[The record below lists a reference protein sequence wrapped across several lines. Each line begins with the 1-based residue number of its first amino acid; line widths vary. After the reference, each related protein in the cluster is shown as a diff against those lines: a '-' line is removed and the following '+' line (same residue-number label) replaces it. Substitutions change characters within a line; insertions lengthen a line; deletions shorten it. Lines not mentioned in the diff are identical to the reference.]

1 MTLLLSLGSLF
12 GSAVFALLLTGAG
25 ALILRQLK
33 IETSG
38 GESLLHSL
46 ACGAILL
53 ELCVTAGELAR
64 DPRTGVRAG
73 VAFACVLGLFGITR
87 AARTL
92 SQAIEQIR
100 LLPRLDKFLA
110 GALGCI
116 LFIEGLAAMAP
127 LTGSDALHYHFTL
140 PAQILREGFH
150 ANWFDPHS
158 FFLGQSHQL
167 ILAGLALG
175 SDRLALGIIFIGGA
189 AAALSIVVLAR
200 EWMGGALPWVAAIT
214 FALTPVCFWQITASG
229 APDVWMALLLPLTA
243 LAVIRAARTRAA
255 GYAALAGIYA
265 GGIAGAK
272 YTGAIFAL
280 VLACVFLA
288 ESRSLLRFSLFSAS
302 AVCTGVWPY
311 ARNWFW
317 TRDPVFP
324 FFVERFGLAHV
335 NQYAVSSLLAD
346 TGAGAA
352 HRFWAL
358 LQFPFFSAIDPA
370 HLGFWQMLGPVVLC
384 CAPLLLFAPK
394 NTLPWRVALIVWI
407 GGSLGIGVT
416 SGMTRFTLPV
426 YPIALAAVFAGVETL
441 RNSNMRFARLVLAA
455 ILIGYLGI
463 GLAGLL
469 VYTRPALAPATG
481 LQSREDYL
489 RERAPDYSRTEFL
502 NERLSGARDGG
513 KVLVTFSHTY
523 YLRIPFISGMEQENW
538 FLDPALLPSGADLAQ
553 FLRRENIRW
562 VLKEGEYP
570 PRLQQQYEE
579 LESQHVL
586 VPCGSGVARDFSGN
600 RINETRTAQ
609 SLTLLC
615 VQ

>member
-1 MTLLLSLGSLF
+1 MTLLSSVGGLIESFLF
-12 GSAVFALLLTGAG
+12 VFLLVSSGALLLRGFGVELTRAESVLY
-25 ALILRQLK
+25 ALVV
-33 IETSG
+33 G
-38 GESLLHSL
+38 VV
-46 ACGAILL
+46 AL
-53 ELCVTAGELAR
+53 EVFVTAGELAL
-64 DPRTGVRAG
+64 DARTGVRAAVG
-73 VAFACVLGLFGITR
+73 AICLLGLFESVRLARAIGNLFSRLWECALWEKR
-87 AARTL
+87 AA
-92 SQAIEQIR
+92 S
-100 LLPRLDKFLA
+100 
-110 GALGCI
+110 ALGAI
-116 LFIEGLAAMAP
+116 LLVEGLAAMAP

-140 PAQILREGFH
+140 PAQILREGFR

-416 SGMTRFTLPV
+416 SGMTRF
-426 YPIALAAVFAGVETL
+426 
-441 RNSNMRFARLVLAA
+441 
-455 ILIGYLGI
+455 
-463 GLAGLL
+463 
-469 VYTRPALAPATG
+469 
-481 LQSREDYL
+481 
-489 RERAPDYSRTEFL
+489 
-502 NERLSGARDGG
+502 
-513 KVLVTFSHTY
+513 
-523 YLRIPFISGMEQENW
+523 
-538 FLDPALLPSGADLAQ
+538 
-553 FLRRENIRW
+553 
-562 VLKEGEYP
+562 
-570 PRLQQQYEE
+570 
-579 LESQHVL
+579 
-586 VPCGSGVARDFSGN
+586 
-600 RINETRTAQ
+600 
-609 SLTLLC
+609 
-615 VQ
+615 